1 MKEFDAVTLG
11 IVWDRLVSIAD
22 EVMEALI
29 RASFSTTVRESHDCS
44 CVIFDAKGRL
54 VAQARSSIPS
64 FTGTSPLTLAHML
77 KKYPAASLQAGDVMI
92 TNDPWLGTGHTFD
105 ISVFRPVFFGESL
118 VAFVGSISHLP
129 DIGGMGW
136 STAANEIYQ
145 EGLRIPI
152 RKLFNAG
159 VLDQDMIDLIK
170 DNVRIS
176 DQVIGDLMANVACTE
191 VGARLLL
198 ELMVDQGMSD
208 IEEVAEAIIAKT
220 DSAIRAAIRALPDGR
235 WTHETKVEGID
246 GVLRLVCTVTIDGDM
261 AHVDYKGT
269 DPAIHRGINVPMCYT
284 RAQTLYTI
292 KCLTIPGIPNNDGAA
307 RAITTSAPEG
317 CILNAL
323 PPFPTAGRHVPGHS
337 IFPLIM
343 GALSAVV
350 PERVQAESGGG
361 TVLNIQGV
369 RDGRPMG
376 QTFFCA
382 GGYGALE
389 SFDGHGA
396 TPSPSNLHSM
406 PVEVWE
412 NMTGLLVE
420 FKELL
425 RDSGGPGQARGGLG
439 QRMSMRNLTGHKLF
453 VSSFSGRMKIG
464 AQGLFG
470 GKPGALR
477 KYWVNDQPVDSK
489 SRYELQPNDRLITS
503 DAGGGGFGDPALR
516 PREKIEYDLQQGYIS
531 AEAAARDYGYSTT
544 NSY

>member
-1 MKEFDAVTLG
+1 MQEFDAVTLG

-44 CVIFDAKGRL
+44 CVIFDAQGRL
-54 VAQARSSIPS
+54 VAQAQSSIPS

-77 KKYPAASLQAGDVMI
+77 RKYPAASLQPGDVMI

-105 ISVFRPVFFGESL
+105 ISVLRPVFVGPRL
-118 VAFVGSISHLP
+118 VGFVGSISHLP
-129 DIGGMGW
+129 DIGGIGW
-136 STAANEIYQ
+136 STAATEIYQ

-152 RKLFNAG
+152 RKLFHAG
-159 VLDQDMIDLIK
+159 VLDQDMIDLIA
-170 DNVRIS
+170 DNVRVS
-176 DQVIGDLMANVACTE
+176 DQVIGDLMANVACTD

-198 ELMVDQGMSD
+198 ELMSEQGMAD
-208 IEEVAEAIIAKT
+208 LDVIAGVIIDKT
-220 DSAIRAAIRALPDGR
+220 DSAMRAAIRAMPDGN
-235 WTHETKVEGID
+235 WSHETRIEGVD
-246 GVLRLVCTVTIDGDM
+246 GILHMACTVTVSGDSI
-261 AHVDYKGT
+261 HVDYAGT
-269 DPAIHRGINVPMCYT
+269 DPAIHRGINVPMAYT

-307 RAITTSAPEG
+307 RAITASAPEG

-343 GALSAVV
+343 GALSAVM
-350 PERVQAESGGG
+350 PDRVQAESGGG

-369 RDGRPMG
+369 RNGRPMG

-389 SFDGHGA
+389 RFDGHGA

-425 RDSGGPGQARGGLG
+425 MDSGGPGQARGGLG
-439 QRMSMRNLTGHKLF
+439 QRMAMRNMTGHKMF

-477 KYWVNDQPVDSK
+477 KYWVNDKLVDSK
-489 SRYELQPNDRLITS
+489 ARYELRPNDRLITS

-516 PREKIEYDLQQGYIS
+516 PREKIEHDLRQGFVS
-531 AEAAARDYGYSTT
+531 AEAAARDYGYKTS
-544 NSY
+544 N